1 MYLRFLEL
9 HDVDILNDDAEYA
22 LISVNAE
29 NICGFHRY
37 CDDKNKTVIGLA
49 DRTIHV
55 VSESYDDVKR
65 MMHDVG
71 CLIHKDDPRLD
82 TTTPLTMKDLQ
93 NMIGEP
99 VWNSNNRSWALVT
112 ENSEYHG
119 EEQQGYYLRYHDD
132 SITRFDAEDLR
143 KFPLYRMRRD

>member
-29 NICGFHRY
+29 NICRFHRY

-82 TTTPLTMKDLQ
+82 TTTPLTLDDLK

-99 VWNSNNRSWALVT
+99 VWNSNLLRWELVKQADDLYVT
-112 ENSEYHG
+112 TCGTGEYTSNYD
-119 EEQQGYYLRYHDD
+119 ER
-132 SITRFDAEDLR
+132 DLV
-143 KFPLYRMRRD
+143 KYPLYRMKRELKE